1 MNVILIGNVI
11 THMYLGL
18 NAVLRSSGFPKLA
31 MYCDVGVGGDQLCTD
46 SAFYLR
52 FRLGDQGIGMGYRHL
67 SGHFADRTVD
77 SFFPSEGVVAF
88 QERHLPAEKR
98 NREGDSLYRN
108 VTFPDESLCLSD
120 RNTD

>member
-1 MNVILIGNVI
+1 
-11 THMYLGL
+11 
-18 NAVLRSSGFPKLA
+18 
-31 MYCDVGVGGDQLCTD
+31 
-46 SAFYLR
+46 
-52 FRLGDQGIGMGYRHL
+52 MGYRHL

-108 VTFPDESLCLSD
+108 VTFPDESLCLPD
-120 RNTD
+120 CNTD